1 MPLPKKISLC
11 LLCLV
16 AAACQKS
23 DLTALNPD
31 DYPSDYD
38 DAPAR
43 VRSTG
48 DGLRACPYTV
58 ADIRSRSLAQDE
70 PVWVIGYMVGTAR
83 QTMNNAVF
91 RPDADNQSNILLA
104 SDSLCTDTT
113 GCIPVELS
121 QAKWK
126 RLLSVPMNTEHF
138 GKCLLVKAIPSTYL
152 KRKGLQNVSAGL
164 WMDGFDISTV
174 APTEWGLV
182 GI

>member
-31 DYPSDYD
+31 DSPS
-38 DAPAR
+38 
-43 VRSTG
+43 
-48 DGLRACPYTV
+48 
-58 ADIRSRSLAQDE
+58 DIRSRSLAQDE

-83 QTMNNAVF
+83 QTMSNAVF

-138 GKCLLVKAIPSTYL
+138 GQCLLVKAIPSTYL

>member
-1 MPLPKKISLC
+1 MLSRKRNSLTLLC
-11 LLCLV
+11 LLLLC
-16 AAACQKS
+16 CQKV
-23 DLTALNPD
+23 DF
-31 DYPSDYD
+31 
-38 DAPAR
+38 DAEPAEEAETPEQYAAI
-43 VRSTG
+43 VGTG
-48 DGLRACPYTV
+48 MGSSQFPYTV
-58 ADIRSRSLAQDE
+58 TDIRSKELPASE

>member
-1 MPLPKKISLC
+1 MLSRKRNSLTLLC
-11 LLCLV
+11 LLLLC
-16 AAACQKS
+16 CQKV
-23 DLTALNPD
+23 DLDTEPAD
-31 DYPSDYD
+31 EAE
-38 DAPAR
+38 APEQSA
-43 VRSTG
+43 VIVGTG
-48 DGLRACPYTV
+48 MGSSQCPYTV
-58 ADIRSRSLAQDE
+58 TDIRSKELPAGV
-70 PVWVIGYMVGTAR
+70 PVWVIGYVVGTAR

-121 QAKWK
+121 SAKWK

-138 GKCLLVKAIPSTYL
+138 GKCLLVKAVPSVYL

-174 APTEWGLV
+174 APTEWGV
-182 GI
+182 VDI

>member
-1 MPLPKKISLC
+1 MPLRKRNSLLLCC
-11 LLCLV
+11 LLLAC
-16 AAACQKS
+16 CQKV
-23 DLTALNPD
+23 DF
-31 DYPSDYD
+31 
-38 DAPAR
+38 DAEPAEEAETPEQYAAI
-43 VRSTG
+43 VGTG
-48 DGLRACPYTV
+48 MGSSQCPYTV
-58 ADIRSRSLAQDE
+58 TDIRSKELPASE

-138 GKCLLVKAIPSTYL
+138 GKCLLVKATPSTYL